1 MRTKRVLRY
10 YCDYCSKGMFRLYG
24 MRQHEATCVHNPNR
38 VCWACQ
44 EFELDPE
51 PLAKLIEIAREI
63 GHENQDIG
71 PLAKAAQD
79 CPACMLAAIVQARK
93 GVDPEDAVW
102 VAFNYK
108 ERMQEQHQ
116 EKDLRYQARVF

>member
-1 MRTKRVLRY
+1 VLRY
-10 YCDYCSKGMFRLYG
+10 YCDHCSKGMFRRHD

-44 EFELDPE
+44 EFELDPD
-51 PLAKLIEIAREI
+51 PLPKLIEIARQI
-63 GHENQDIG
+63 RIENQDLS

-93 GVDPEDAVW
+93 AVEPEDAVW

-108 ERMQEQHQ
+108 ERMQEQYQ
-116 EKDLRYQARVF
+116 EKNERFEARVGGCR